1 MSWDKKQYCQDLV
14 KFAEVISRYDS
25 TECIGNGLGI
35 LYTIAYQ
42 FEHSGSTQLEIKDV
56 VLTMRKKISGTTPS
70 DVQSLDIYILI
81 VRVTWI

>member
-25 TECIGNGLGI
+25 TECISNGLGI

-70 DVQSLDIYILI
+70 DVQSVDIYIDC
-81 VRVTWI
+81 